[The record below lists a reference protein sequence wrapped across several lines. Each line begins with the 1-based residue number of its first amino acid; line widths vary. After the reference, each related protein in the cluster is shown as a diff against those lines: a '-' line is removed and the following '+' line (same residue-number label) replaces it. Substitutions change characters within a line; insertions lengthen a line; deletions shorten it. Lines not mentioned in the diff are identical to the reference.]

1 MANIPIAEI
10 TGAIAP
16 TKAAPPTP
24 KASWFEKPLP
34 HLCF

>member
-24 KASWFEKPLP
+24 RQVAFEKPLR
-34 HLCF
+34 LCF